1 MNKSAFIRNT
11 CWLTL
16 ESTALRL
23 SGIWFKGWVC
33 DALGSVQMGIYQL
46 IFSVFSLG
54 VVLSA
59 SGANFA
65 ATRLTAERGPNR
77 KTLRR
82 CMLLSLAVSAAA
94 GIGLYFCAPLLAST
108 LGGTTPLR
116 VLIPGL
122 PCIAVAATLKGCFV
136 AEGHTGAPMTAELLE
151 QAAGI
156 ALSIVLVQRM
166 GNPLT
171 ALMLASTLSEGCS
184 CLFMLIAYLR
194 RYIRHAPAE
203 TSAPAPWK
211 EAARIGGPVIGGTG
225 LRSLLFAVENLLIP
239 RGLAAQSSVTGALA
253 QYGLVQGMV
262 LPVLLFPNAIL
273 TAAITLLVPELAR
286 CCASGRKVRI
296 QLVAG
301 RAFRLTLCFSFAAAA
316 FIAAFAVPLCH
327 MFYGNSDGAFL
338 LRMMAPLM
346 PLMYVD
352 SVVDGMLK
360 GLDQQSYSLFYNIVD
375 ACMRVAWCA
384 FVLPH
389 LGLMGYILLLFLS
402 EIFNATLS
410 ISRLLKVAEVEISPF
425 WVLLPAFGAVILYAV
440 FTFLLPA

>member
-59 SGANFA
+59 SGANFV
-65 ATRLTAERGPNR
+65 ATRLTAECGPNR

-94 GIGLYFCAPLLAST
+94 GIGLFFCAPLLAPT

-122 PCIAVAATLKGCFV
+122 PCIAIAATLKGCFV
-136 AEGHTGAPMTAELLE
+136 AEGHTGSPMVAELLE
-151 QAAGI
+151 QTAGI
-156 ALSIVLVQRM
+156 ALSIVLIHRIQ
-166 GNPLT
+166 NPLT

-184 CLFMLIAYLR
+184 CLFMVLAYWH
-194 RYIRHAPAE
+194 RYIQHALPE
-203 TSAPAPWK
+203 KKEPAPWK
-211 EAARIGGPVIGGTG
+211 EAVRVGGPVMGGTG
-225 LRSLLFAVENLLIP
+225 LRSLLFSVENLLIP
-239 RGLAAQSSVTGALA
+239 RGLAVQAGTAGALA

-262 LPVLLFPNAIL
+262 FPVLLFPNAIL
-273 TAAITLLVPELAR
+273 SAAITLLVPELAR
-286 CCASGRKVRI
+286 CCAGHCKVRI

-316 FIAAFAVPLCH
+316 FIAAFAVPLCNV
-327 MFYGNSDGAFL
+327 FYGNNEGAFL

-360 GLDQQSYSLFYNIVD
+360 GLDQQSYSLVYNIVD

-384 FVLPH
+384 FVLPY

-410 ISRLLKVAEVEISPF
+410 ISRLLKVAEVEISPV
-425 WVLLPAFGAVILYAV
+425 WVLLPALSAVVLYTF
-440 FTFLLPA
+440 FTFLLI

>member
-1 MNKSAFIRNT
+1 MNKRAFIRNT
-11 CWLTL
+11 FWLTL
-16 ESTALRL
+16 ESTAVRL

-46 IFSVFSLG
+46 VFSVFSLG

-77 KTLRR
+77 QTLRR
-82 CMLLSLAVSAAA
+82 CLLLSLAVSAAA
-94 GIGLYFCAPLLAST
+94 GAGLYFCAPLLAGT

-122 PCIAVAATLKGCFV
+122 PCIAAAATLKGCFV
-136 AEGHTGAPMTAELLE
+136 AEGHTGSPMAAELLE
-151 QAAGI
+151 QAVGI
-156 ALSIVLVQRM
+156 ALSIFLVRQM
-166 GNPLT
+166 QNPLT

-184 CLFMLIAYLR
+184 CLFMVLAYLR
-194 RYIRHAPAE
+194 RYVRHVAPE
-203 TSAPAPWK
+203 TQPPAPWK
-211 EAARIGGPVIGGTG
+211 EAVRIGGPVIGGTG
-225 LRSLLFAVENLLIP
+225 LRSLLFSVENLLIP
-239 RGLAAQSSVTGALA
+239 RGLAVRAGNTAALS

-262 LPVLLFPNAIL
+262 LPMLLFPNAIL
-273 TAAITLLVPELAR
+273 SAAITLLVPELAR
-286 CCASGRKVRI
+286 CCADRRKVRI

-301 RAFRLTLCFSFAAAA
+301 RAFRLTLCFSFSAAA
-316 FIAAFAVPLCH
+316 FIAAFAAPLCRI
-327 MFYGNSDGAFL
+327 FYGSTDGAFL
-338 LRMMAPLM
+338 LRIMAPLM

-375 ACMRVAWCA
+375 ACMRVTWCA

-402 EIFNATLS
+402 EIFNAALS
-410 ISRLLKVAEVEISPF
+410 ISRLLKVAEVEISPV
-425 WVLLPAFGAVILYAV
+425 WVFLPACGAVVLYAL
-440 FTFLLPA
+440 FTQFLPY